1 MTVIKLPIKR
11 LTELEQRVNE
21 LEIHVQNLDTE
32 NRLYQS
38 ILASLISILPNNERQ
53 AWIKDFET
61 LYELGLD
68 DVENALP
75 TPKNGITDPFILT
88 NYYLFWIS
96 SFLFFNRQAVRL
108 V

>member
-21 LEIHVQNLDTE
+21 LDLDTE

-75 TPKNGITDPFILT
+75 TPQKRN
-88 NYYLFWIS
+88 NRSVYLDQLLS
-96 SFLFFNRQAVRL
+96 LL
-108 V
+108 VQ

>member
-75 TPKNGITDPFILT
+75 TPQKRN
-88 NYYLFWIS
+88 NRSVYLDQLLS
-96 SFLFFNRQAVRL
+96 LL
-108 V
+108 YK

>member
-21 LEIHVQNLDTE
+21 LDLDTE

-75 TPKNGITDPFILT
+75 TPQKRN
-88 NYYLFWIS
+88 NRSVYLDQLLS
-96 SFLFFNRQAVRL
+96 LL
-108 V
+108 DK

>member
-21 LEIHVQNLDTE
+21 LDLDTE

-68 DVENALP
+68 AVENALP
-75 TPKNGITDPFILT
+75 TPQKRN
-88 NYYLFWIS
+88 NRSVYLDQLLS
-96 SFLFFNRQAVRL
+96 LL
-108 V
+108 DK